1 MAKYNYELWL
11 PPLKIIGLTNL
22 LEQVPIMGRTQ
33 KAIIVG
39 AGAIGVSSAYTL
51 ARDGWQVQIIDC
63 NPKPAM
69 GASFGN
75 GRQLSYS
82 HTNALANP
90 HILGQIPWLLARC
103 DDAFR
108 MSVVG
113 NSSYYRW
120 IAKFLANC
128 TVSAYRNNTLK
139 VLALALESQR
149 AMADLLD
156 RHPIDFGHK
165 TTGKLVILRTE
176 QEVRAARQIVAAKQE
191 TGLLQ
196 YVLTR
201 DEAARL
207 EPAITGSP
215 ENIAGAIY
223 APNDATGDCRLFSVE
238 LLDILQRHYGASF
251 TGGATVKRI
260 GKSCVVLS
268 NEETLTA
275 DLVVVAI
282 GHRASQL
289 LEPMGHRIPIQP
301 MKGYSFTAPVGIA
314 APTVSITDS
323 KRRIVFTNLGDRM
336 LVAGIAEM
344 GNVDASV
351 DTNRLR
357 SMISAARASLPE
369 AAVYDEADS
378 GWAGLRPL
386 TPNSQPITR
395 MLAPGLAVNAGHGM
409 LGWTLAMG
417 SAERLA
423 RAVRESADSY

>member
-1 MAKYNYELWL
+1 MD
-11 PPLKIIGLTNL
+11 
-22 LEQVPIMGRTQ
+22 RTR

-39 AGAIGVSSAYTL
+39 AGAIGVTSAYTL
-51 ARDGWQVQIIDC
+51 ARDGWQVRIIDS

-82 HTNALANP
+82 HTNALASSQ
-90 HILGQIPWLLARC
+90 ILGQIPRLLARC

-108 MSVVG
+108 MGVFG
-113 NSSYYRW
+113 SSGYYRW

-128 TVSAYRNNTLK
+128 TTPAYHKNTLQ
-139 VLALALESQR
+139 VLALAQESQR
-149 AMADLLD
+149 AMGDLLD
-156 RHPIDFGHK
+156 RHPIDFEHH

-176 QEVRAARQIVAAKQE
+176 KEVRAARQIVAAKQE

-196 YVLTR
+196 KILNR
-201 DEAARL
+201 DEATNL
-207 EPAITGSP
+207 EPALAGSS

-223 APNDATGDCRLFSVE
+223 APNDATGDCHRFSVE
-238 LLDILQRHYGASF
+238 LLDILQCHYGVSYS
-251 TGGATVKRI
+251 GGISVKRI
-260 GKSCVVLS
+260 GNSRVVLS
-268 NEETLTA
+268 NEKTLTA
-275 DLVVVAI
+275 DLVVVAN
-282 GHRASQL
+282 GHRARQL
-289 LEPMGHRIPIQP
+289 LAPIGHSVPIQP
-301 MKGYSFTAPVGIA
+301 MKGYSFTAPVGYA

-344 GNVDASV
+344 GNVDTSV

-369 AAVYDEADS
+369 AAVYDEADA

-395 MLAPGLAVNAGHGM
+395 MLAPGLAVNTGHGM

-423 RAVRESADSY
+423 RAVRESSANV